1 MGSSSADRRPGS
13 VTERAVVDR
22 PVRGS
27 ARRVRTRVPR
37 RRRRPAVFLRARRRA
52 VGVGRLAAAGCCP
65 AGADLASLPVGL
77 YGRGMNDRRGV
88 RVSLRIVSA
97 LAMAGGRW
105 DAAHTACLAVT
116 PYQNVLP
123 TPTQILVLVLL
134 VQYRVFFS
142 SFPQR

>member
-88 RVSLRIVSA
+88 RVALRIVSD
-97 LAMAGGRW
+97 GRW
-105 DAAHTACLAVT
+105 EMGCCTYGMLGSYSVPKCSPHPHANTRTRATSTV
-116 PYQNVLP
+116 PS
-123 TPTQILVLVLL
+123 
-134 VQYRVFFS
+134 FFS